1 MKINMLDKSIKLFIF
16 FVCFLFAP
24 ICRAEIDINNSKDI
38 SMIKSKGYI
47 IMGTSADF
55 SPFEFLKSGKVTG
68 IDVEIARKIA
78 DKLGVELEIKDT
90 SFNSLI
96 MELNNEEID
105 FIVAGFTK
113 TEERA
118 KSVDFSDSYF
128 TASQKIV
135 VKNNSSIKNPEDIH
149 GKKVGVQLGTTGDSL
164 CSGDD
169 FKDIQVFRYEK
180 FTEAIIALSSGSIDC
195 VVMDGFSANQVVK
208 NNINFCVI
216 PESLTEESYCIGIK
230 KGNLGLMACINKIIS
245 EMKQSGEID
254 KIVDSY
260 MNHPEVVSSTN
271 DSKFLKSEHWQYIVQ
286 GLYVTLKVTL
296 FSMMIGILLGVLAAS
311 LRIISDLSNKLKIL
325 GILVNFY
332 TTVIRGTPVI
342 VQLFIIYYVALSG
355 ISKNPIIAA
364 VVTLGINSGAYVCEH
379 IRAGIQAISKG
390 QIEAG
395 KSLGLSEKTLM
406 SKIIIPQAVKNTL
419 PSLAGEAISLLKETA
434 AVGFIGVMDLSLAGK
449 KITSVTFDPVL
460 PLFTVAAIYLVLV
473 VVLTFILNKI
483 ERKMKNANN

>member
-1 MKINMLDKSIKLFIF
+1 MKINILDKSIKLFMF

-24 ICRAEIDINNSKDI
+24 ICHAEIDINNSKDI
-38 SMIKSKGYI
+38 SMIKSKGYMT
-47 IMGTSADF
+47 MGTSADF
-55 SPFEFLKSGKVTG
+55 SPFEFLKNGEVTG
-68 IDVEIARKIA
+68 IDVEIAKKIA
-78 DKLGVELEIKDT
+78 EKLGVELKIKDT

-135 VKNNSSIKNPEDIH
+135 VKNGSSIKNPEDIH

-164 CSGDD
+164 CSGND
-169 FKDIQVFRYEK
+169 FKDVQVFRYDK
-180 FTEAIIALSSGSIDC
+180 FTEAITALSSGSIDC
-195 VVMDGFSANQVVK
+195 VVMDGFSADQVVK
-208 NNINFCVI
+208 KNENLCVI

-230 KGNLGLMACINKIIS
+230 KGNLGLVEFINKIIL
-245 EMKQSGEID
+245 EMKQNGEID

-260 MNHPEVVSSTN
+260 MNHPEVDSSKN
-271 DSKFLKSEHWQYIVQ
+271 DSKFLNSEHWQYIVQ

-296 FSMMIGILLGVLAAS
+296 FSMMIGILLGVLTAS
-311 LRIISDLSNKLKIL
+311 LKIISDSSNKFKIL

-364 VVTLGINSGAYVCEH
+364 IVTLGINSGAYICEH
-379 IRAGIQAISKG
+379 IRAGIKAISKG
-390 QIEAG
+390 QFEAG
-395 KSLGLSEKTLM
+395 RSLGLSEKTLM
-406 SKIIIPQAVKNTL
+406 SKIIVPQAIKNTL

-449 KITSVTFDPVL
+449 KITSVTFDPVF

-473 VVLTFILNKI
+473 VGLTFILNKI
-483 ERKMKNANN
+483 ERKIKNANN